1 MISVCMA
8 TYNGE
13 KFIESQL
20 KSILSQLSE
29 DDEVIISDDDS
40 TDRTLEIVRRLS
52 DKRIKIYHHE
62 TDHGFTRNF
71 ENALKYA
78 KGDYIFLSDQDD
90 EWLPDKVQT
99 TIAALQEA
107 DFVVSDC
114 ITQDENGNVLDP
126 SRFRTF
132 KIKKGFWRLMI
143 KTRYLGCCMA
153 FRRNVLKAALP
164 FPDNTYYME
173 HDLWLAAV
181 AELYFNVRLLDKPLI
196 IYKRHGDNASDA
208 GQGKGYPLSI
218 KIKRR
223 IYRLR
228 CLWKIR
234 NKIKMI
240 KENKYEGLICS

>member
-114 ITQDENGNVLDP
+114 VTQDENGNVLDQ
-126 SRFRTF
+126 SRFKTF

-173 HDLWLAAV
+173 HDLWLASV
-181 AELYFNVRLLDKPLI
+181 AELYFNVKLINKPLI
-196 IYKRHGDNASDA
+196 IYKRHGNNVSDA
-208 GQGKGYPLSI
+208 GQGKGYPLSV

-223 IYRLR
+223 IYRLQ

-234 NKIKMI
+234 NKVKVI
-240 KENKYEGLICS
+240 KEK

>member
-78 KGDYIFLSDQDD
+78 KGDYIF
-90 EWLPDKVQT
+90 
-99 TIAALQEA
+99 
-107 DFVVSDC
+107 
-114 ITQDENGNVLDP
+114 
-126 SRFRTF
+126 
-132 KIKKGFWRLMI
+132 
-143 KTRYLGCCMA
+143 
-153 FRRNVLKAALP
+153 
-164 FPDNTYYME
+164 
-173 HDLWLAAV
+173 
-181 AELYFNVRLLDKPLI
+181 
-196 IYKRHGDNASDA
+196 
-208 GQGKGYPLSI
+208 
-218 KIKRR
+218 
-223 IYRLR
+223 
-228 CLWKIR
+228 
-234 NKIKMI
+234 
-240 KENKYEGLICS
+240 